1 MAKKILSICCSLL
14 LMACFSISQTYAA
27 EPENKVES
35 LQSSPEQKAVIDDS
49 AREVNK
55 LTDEEKSKPK
65 DQLIQD
71 FVSHVDYT
79 SCLNYNYYTK
89 SINEKGQNTLYLIH
103 ILTFNYNNYLKLAK
117 KFDDFFSK
125 IALNTVTK
133 TLLDQETNK
142 KLYYLSKNY
151 QEIEKNLEILSKI
164 DSDRTAYRLNKSY
177 TQLPEWW
184 FGVIANTTSINC
196 YNFYEHEHDKDVS
209 SNDIKQS
216 LNTLKHR
223 FKISFIAESDA
234 KDAFDSE
241 LARNTEELN
250 IGDNEML
257 APVFTVNDGKP
268 TCILYYKQKLNLPPD
283 QTGTTKITGRYE
295 LTKVK

>member
-14 LMACFSISQTYAA
+14 LMAFFCISQTYAA

-55 LTDEEKSKPK
+55 LKDEEKSKPK

-71 FVSHVDYT
+71 FVSQVDYT

-164 DSDRTAYRLNKSY
+164 DSERTAYRLNKSY

-184 FGVIANTTSINC
+184 FGVIANT
-196 YNFYEHEHDKDVS
+196 
-209 SNDIKQS
+209 
-216 LNTLKHR
+216 
-223 FKISFIAESDA
+223 
-234 KDAFDSE
+234 
-241 LARNTEELN
+241 
-250 IGDNEML
+250 
-257 APVFTVNDGKP
+257 
-268 TCILYYKQKLNLPPD
+268 
-283 QTGTTKITGRYE
+283 
-295 LTKVK
+295 